1 MANALATIVFLLTLL
16 CRSATG
22 VRTDAFSLGSQRR
35 LSNLDAVAD
44 DNGICQSMVEPQN
57 YDCEEHTVTTQD
69 GYILSLQK
77 ITAQQSGRTA
87 GDRPPVMLQH
97 GLFMDGITW
106 LLLPAD
112 KSLAFLLADSNF
124 DVWITNTRGTKYSR
138 GHTSLS
144 PDDAAYWDWTW
155 DTLVSSDLPAV
166 FNYVYN
172 QTGQRLHY
180 VGHSL
185 GTLMAL
191 AALSKEQLLDM
202 LRSAVLLSPIAYMGQ
217 MTSPAA
223 RSAAENFLA
232 EALYS
237 SGVDE
242 FDPRGVLAVEPLQDI
257 CHKTDCTHMLT
268 SFTGPNC
275 CLNATIMD
283 VFLDHEL
290 QPTSTKN
297 LIHLAQMIRDGN
309 ISMYDYGNKG
319 QNMKHYGQATPP
331 LYNMSSIPNDLPLF
345 LSYGGADALSDVQDV
360 KLLLDS
366 LKDHDED
373 RLVIQYREDYAHADF
388 VMGENA
394 KEVLYDPLMA
404 FLRLQ

>member
-1 MANALATIVFLLTLL
+1 
-16 CRSATG
+16 
-22 VRTDAFSLGSQRR
+22 
-35 LSNLDAVAD
+35 
-44 DNGICQSMVEPQN
+44 MVEPQN

-69 GYILSLQK
+69 GYILSLQR
-77 ITAQQSGRTA
+77 ISVRQSGGTT

-97 GLFMDGITW
+97 GVFMDGITW

-112 KSLAFLLADSNF
+112 KSLAFLLADNKF
-124 DVWITNTRGTKYSR
+124 DVWIANTRGTKYSR

-144 PDDAAYWDWTW
+144 PDDEAYWNWTW

-166 FNYVYN
+166 FNYVYH

-180 VGHSL
+180 VGHSQ

-191 AALSKEQLLDM
+191 AAFSKEQLLDM

-217 MTSPAA
+217 MTSPVA

-232 EALYS
+232 EALYWL
-237 SGVDE
+237 GVDE
-242 FDPRGVLAVEPLQDI
+242 FDLRGVAAVKLLQDI
-257 CHKTDCTHMLT
+257 CQKTGVDCTHMLT
-268 SFTGPNC
+268 AFTGPNC
-275 CLNATIMD
+275 CLNSTIVD
-283 VFLDHEL
+283 VFLDHEP
-290 QPTSTKN
+290 QPTSTMN
-297 LIHLAQMIRDGN
+297 LIHLAQMIRDGT
-309 ISMYDYGNKG
+309 ISMYDYGDEG
-319 QNMKHYGQATPP
+319 QNVEHYGQATPP

-345 LSYGGADALSDVQDV
+345 LSYGGADALSDVRDV

-366 LKDHDED
+366 LKDHDGD
-373 RLVIQYREDYAHADF
+373 KLVTQYREDYAHADF

-394 KEVLYDPLMA
+394 KEVVYDPLMA